1 MSSTTAIPCR
11 ETQDLAHVSSPQG
24 VNRLVMLVGIT
35 MTDWAQR
42 RADRR
47 AMARRSTPLA
57 LLSDHERVQLYRE
70 ATALR
75 DEAYSARARYHV
87 IG

>member
-1 MSSTTAIPCR
+1 MSSTTAIPCPA
-11 ETQDLAHVSSPQG
+11 TQDLTNESRPQG
-24 VNRLVMLVGIT
+24 IDRLAILVGTT

-57 LLSDHERVQLYRE
+57 LLSDHERVLLYRE

-75 DEAYSARARYHV
+75 EETYAAQSSYHV